1 MAQEPTDHLQRL
13 AAAVDQFDSVD
24 DPAPA
29 LLDHSHRGLP
39 SPGEEIR
46 RYRQDRSA
54 GCVRL
59 LLSPGADPLSST
71 SITTSLITSCHR
83 RFLVISGSSATRWN
97 VATVANSLAVRPSG
111 GARTWT
117 VVGEGYQTV
126 IPVED
131 WLEAHRYL
139 WSPNTVRGYAT
150 SLAQWWTFLEQ
161 RREAE
166 RWNEVGVPAVSGFLS
181 WLRNGRTVE
190 HALGPAEG
198 GPAPETLQAR
208 LAALISFYRWHE
220 AVFGVPVAG
229 RLLHGA
235 PRRAP
240 ARGLLAHLDAR
251 SAPGPSSLVRVRR
264 RDVGGLGGG
273 GLAAAGEP
281 AAAAVPGRV
290 GCGDGP

>member
-1 MAQEPTDHLQRL
+1 MAVGKRC
-13 AAAVDQFDSVD
+13 AASTWKFVVVRS
-24 DPAPA
+24 
-29 LLDHSHRGLP
+29 LP
-39 SPGEEIR
+39 S
-46 RYRQDRSA
+46 SA
-54 GCVRL
+54 RT
-59 LLSPGADPLSST
+59 LSPGADPLSST
-71 SITTSLITSCHR
+71 SVTTSLITSCHR

-150 SLAQWWTFLEQ
+150 SLAHWWTFLEQ

-198 GPAPETLQAR
+198 M
-208 LAALISFYRWHE
+208 
-220 AVFGVPVAG
+220 
-229 RLLHGA
+229 
-235 PRRAP
+235 
-240 ARGLLAHLDAR
+240 LDR
-251 SAPGPSSLVRVRR
+251 
-264 RDVGGLGGG
+264 
-273 GLAAAGEP
+273 
-281 AAAAVPGRV
+281 AAVAQPRQ
-290 GCGDGP
+290 